1 MSRSIDLDLRLN
13 TPVHSL
19 PSARIRSM
27 ASMDSTPQTLQ
38 ANTKQ
43 TIIPED
49 QTTTTVNPQSIY
61 ISEKYT
67 ALYQYD

>member
-13 TPVHSL
+13 TPVHSSL

-27 ASMDSTPQTLQ
+27 DSTTQTLQ
-38 ANTKQ
+38 ANSKQ
-43 TIIPED
+43 IIIPED
-49 QTTTTVNPQSIY
+49 QTTTTVNPQSIN

-67 ALYQYD
+67 ALYQCD